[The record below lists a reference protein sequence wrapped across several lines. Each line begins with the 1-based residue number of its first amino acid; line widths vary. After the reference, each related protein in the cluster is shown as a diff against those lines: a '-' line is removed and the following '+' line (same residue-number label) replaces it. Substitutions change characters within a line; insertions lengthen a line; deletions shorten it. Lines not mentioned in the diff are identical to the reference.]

1 MSTADALTCLAIS
14 PDGQKIASATARSG
28 ATITDISSKNTH
40 RLEMHAEAHTHV
52 TAVAWSPD
60 EGKIICVM
68 SDHTIRCWNV
78 TSAHSVGPPFG
89 GHNDLI
95 ITAGFL
101 PDSSHAISLSRDGE
115 LLVWNTGSG
124 MVTQQVTVSKAS
136 QTIFVAA
143 LSVDSSLL
151 VTSDTKE
158 GVAWEIPKCARL
170 AEITLPNIPLLQ
182 AAIIP
187 NDDGPRVVLAFGDR
201 SFWIWDANTG
211 KHDNARFEGLDK
223 DDIPLA
229 MAASPD
235 GKLLAL
241 EIDGDIDHPT
251 RFYDMKGHEFTTSNM
266 KCTHPFAFSPDGKFF
281 AASSVPSD
289 SKDGSCK
296 PIIRSVDEARDL
308 TSRIRGRSPL
318 DLSATIIP
326 KDKGKQRSLG
336 LNPAFFDQP
345 PPSGNAKGRHI
356 RFGSGPSS
364 SSVHQQASTGQ
375 EPRVSPLSKIWKRIR
390 HPRSPEARETQQMS
404 LRSANRERRIPHLA
418 NIWTRIR
425 HPSSH
430 RVPSTDHVVGV
441 PLAQAKRR
449 IVVSRPRQKATT
461 QSSNSAGENPRSQSM
476 STEQGSA
483 QASSDT
489 RYNYKGATA
498 SHLRREATSQNDS
511 AQSSR
516 QAGRPGH
523 TQGHNDVEDRES
535 IGSGMVYTEHDT
547 HSIKAHGCWNIFW
560 DWLCYKG
567 EFLHI

>member
-1 MSTADALTCLAIS
+1 MSIADALTCLAIS

-28 ATITDISSKNTH
+28 VTITDISSKNMH
-40 RLEMHAEAHTHV
+40 QLEMHADAHTHV

-60 EGKIICVM
+60 GGKIICVL

-78 TSAHSVGPPFG
+78 TSARSVGPPFE

-95 ITAGFL
+95 ITVGFL

-124 MVTQQVTVSKAS
+124 IVTQQVTVSNAS

-143 LSVDSSLL
+143 LSIDSSLL
-151 VTSDTKE
+151 VTSDTKQ
-158 GVAWEIPKCARL
+158 GVAWGIPKCARI
-170 AEITLPNIPLLQ
+170 AEIALPDIPLLQ

-187 NDDGPRVVLAFGDR
+187 NDRPRVALAFGNR

-211 KHDNARFEGLDK
+211 KHDSACFEGLGK

-235 GKLLAL
+235 GMLLAL

-251 RFYDMKGHEFTTSNM
+251 HFYDMKGHEFTTSNM
-266 KCTHPFAFSPDGKFF
+266 KCTHPFAFSLDGKFF

-296 PIIRSVDEARDL
+296 PIIRSVEEIL
-308 TSRIRGRSPL
+308 GRSPL

-345 PPSGNAKGRHI
+345 PPSGNAQGRHI

-364 SSVHQQASTGQ
+364 SSVHQQASTGRDR
-375 EPRVSPLSKIWKRIR
+375 RVSPLSKIWKQIR
-390 HPRSPEARETQQMS
+390 HPRSPEAREAHQMS
-404 LRSANRERRIPHLA
+404 SRSANRERRIPQLA

-430 RVPSTDHVVGV
+430 RVASTVDV
-441 PLAQAKRR
+441 PTAQAKRR
-449 IVVSRPRQKATT
+449 IVVSRPPRTATA
-461 QSSNSAGENPRSQSM
+461 QSSSSTRENARSQTM
-476 STEQGSA
+476 STEQG
-483 QASSDT
+483 
-489 RYNYKGATA
+489 
-498 SHLRREATSQNDS
+498 S

-516 QAGRPGH
+516 QAGRPEH
-523 TQGHNDVEDRES
+523 TQGHIDVEDRES
-535 IGSGMVYTEHDT
+535 IDSGMVYAERDT
-547 HSIKAHGCWNIFW
+547 QSVKAHGCWNIFW
-560 DWLCYKG
+560 NWLCYKA
-567 EFLHI
+567 F